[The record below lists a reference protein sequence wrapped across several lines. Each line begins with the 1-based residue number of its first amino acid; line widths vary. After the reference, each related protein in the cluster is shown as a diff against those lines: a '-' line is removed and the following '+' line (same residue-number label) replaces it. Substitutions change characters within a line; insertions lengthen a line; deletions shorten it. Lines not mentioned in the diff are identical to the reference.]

1 VLLLF
6 AFPGRICCW
15 RFSMGREMGN
25 VGNYGK
31 WENIKWQ
38 DAHLRDVPE
47 ARARAS
53 FLTNYNKE
61 DLFA

>member
-1 VLLLF
+1 
-6 AFPGRICCW
+6 
-15 RFSMGREMGN
+15 MGREMGN